1 MINILNKRIQ
11 KVKKF
16 EFLNFNHFDH
26 FFSNPISPK
35 GVEDI
40 GEDLEVLELDTV
52 DI

>member
-1 MINILNKRIQ
+1 MINILDNRIQ

-26 FFSNPISPK
+26 FLKNPITPK

-40 GEDLEVLELDTV
+40 VGDLEFLELDTV